1 MTAVDEIPEGVDQ
14 LDVVYFQQRLVRSIE
29 RNEPIEL
36 QNKIRAQLALLEDT
50 VVIYHEHRPGE
61 TKSGS

>member
-1 MTAVDEIPEGVDQ
+1 MTAADEIPEGVDE

-36 QNKIRAQLALLEDT
+36 QNKIRAQLALLEDAI
-50 VVIYHEHRPGE
+50 VIYHEHRLGE
-61 TKSGS
+61 KPSES